1 MFNYEIFKVRPRSER
16 ERERGVK
23 SLRRFVIGFVSIFL
37 VSVVASGIFIKCKY
51 FSHKLPTKSIKLEDI
66 KSVQIINLDRAKER
80 RANYEKMLHDNF
92 GDKFLGHEIG
102 EEVRLKAVDGKNELV
117 FEDIHNGR
125 RVMYKDIADK
135 VGYFDY
141 GIYKVSS
148 IKDKKLSF
156 VWKKDGFDEIYGK
169 HVTVK
174 INVNYLGC
182 MMSHFKA
189 LQKIASQPDGTYGLV
204 LEDDFALN
212 KNFDKIF
219 PEILKSVPK
228 DFDIIKLGPSI
239 PSQILCKDKI
249 CTNKYGF
256 LNVIKKSFKKYGYGK
271 YANAVFS
278 KNKIYSHGAVA
289 QLISKEGAV
298 KILDF
303 YKQQFSYRISD
314 SDYFYY
320 LPKQKILNSYYYLD
334 SMPFLFDYEMNE
346 KSTIA
351 DEKKE

>member
-1 MFNYEIFKVRPRSER
+1 MRER

-23 SLRRFVIGFVSIFL
+23 LLRRFVIAFVSIFFVIIL
-37 VSVVASGIFIKCKY
+37 ASGIFIKCKY
-51 FSHKLPTKSIKLEDI
+51 FSHKLPTKSIKIEDI
-66 KSVQIINLDRAKER
+66 KSVQIINLDRAKDR
-80 RANYEKMLHDNF
+80 REHYEKMLHDKF
-92 GDKFLGHEIG
+92 GDTFMGRKIG
-102 EEVRLKAVDGKNELV
+102 EEIRLKAVDGKKELI
-117 FEDIHNGR
+117 FEDIHTGK
-125 RVMYKDIADK
+125 RVMYNDIAEK
-135 VGYFDY
+135 IGYFDY

-156 VWKKDGFDEIYGK
+156 VWKKDEFAMYGK
-169 HVTVK
+169 NVA
-174 INVNYLGC
+174 INENVGYLGC

-228 DFDIIKLGPSI
+228 DFDIIKLGPNI
-239 PSQILCKDKI
+239 KSQILCKDKI
-249 CTNKYGF
+249 CKNKYGF

-271 YANAVFS
+271 YANAEFS
-278 KNKIYSHGAVA
+278 KTTTYGYHSGSVA
-289 QLISKEGAV
+289 LLISKEGAV

-314 SDYFYY
+314 VDYCYY

-334 SMPFLFDYEMNE
+334 SMPFLFDEEMNE
-346 KSTIA
+346 MSTIMERKRNDRLNLIKA
-351 DEKKE
+351 E